1 MKKNMLRFNREIKLD
16 NNKTTLRPDLTF
28 GDRQNIIVD
37 PSSAETKVTSDL
49 AFAGRLNREVR
60 EPTNDR
66 GFTVKINDN
75 NYTYVTIDETKQKC
89 SR

>member
-1 MKKNMLRFNREIKLD
+1 MKKNMLRFNREVKLND
-16 NNKTTLRPDLTF
+16 NKTALKPDLSF
-28 GDRQNIIVD
+28 GDRQNIIVN
-37 PSSAETKVTSDL
+37 PSSGEAKVSSDL
-49 AFAGRLNREVR
+49 AFAGRLNREIR

-75 NYTYVTIDETKQKC
+75 NFTYVTIDDSKQKC